1 MPEVSYGRSKEF
13 VDVLDVEG
21 LTGKKMGIKF
31 IDFSEYSKASGEK
44 DAPKRTSASLII
56 NPNKTTE
63 VDPDNIYIAITPDI
77 NSSTLIHQIAHVIG
91 FLKGSFPLPGEQVML
106 GEAQEMPPEHV
117 DHPQEFGALLL
128 SLQEQFSVDLDAED
142 WIIAYL
148 GRNEMLIPNED
159 LTAGDAEML
168 LYRSAMILN
177 YLREHGEE
185 INEAIQAREGYIGK
199 QDTGKQEKDAG
210 SEQQ

>member
-1 MPEVSYGRSKEF
+1 M
-13 VDVLDVEG
+13 
-21 LTGKKMGIKF
+21 
-31 IDFSEYSKASGEK
+31 
-44 DAPKRTSASLII
+44 
-56 NPNKTTE
+56 
-63 VDPDNIYIAITPDI
+63 
-77 NSSTLIHQIAHVIG
+77 
-91 FLKGSFPLPGEQVML
+91 PGEQVML

-199 QDTGKQEKDAG
+199 QDTGQPAG
-210 SEQQ
+210 W